1 MTQFTD
7 RARSPKAKALAAALL
22 ITTILGGGVAT
33 PAWSQATVAP
43 PVAAPSTVPAPYGI
57 PQLGFA
63 DLADKVKPAVVN
75 ISTQERVGGGPQAD
89 MRNLPKMPK
98 QMEEMFRRYFE
109 QQQRGQGG
117 DDESRGRTKR
127 SAGSGFIIDP
137 AGWIVTNNHV
147 IDGATKITVTTDDGS
162 SYQATVKGRDD
173 KVDLALLKIEASRP
187 LPYLPFGNSDAARV
201 GDWVIA
207 VGNPFGLGG
216 SVTAGIIS
224 AHNRNLHAGPY
235 DDFLQIDA
243 PINPGN
249 SGGPLFNQQGQ
260 VIGISTAIYSPT
272 GGSVGIGFAI
282 PSNLVSKVVSELRQH
297 GTVNRGWLGVQMQPM
312 TDQLAR
318 AMGRPNADGVLIN
331 RVEDDS
337 PAARAKLQQGDVI
350 TAFGNRA
357 IKSPRD
363 LAVAVGDT
371 KAGQS
376 ARMTVWR
383 DGKEQTVNV
392 TVGAPK
398 PADKQA
404 SASSNDNDDQS
415 ASGRAAVG
423 LALAPLS
430 NEKRKELDLPPTAK
444 GVVVQRVTPDSQAAE
459 SGIERGDVIV
469 RIGDDA
475 VSTPAEAIAKIR
487 KAQDEKRAAVPLLV
501 MREGATYYV
510 ALQLARG

>member
-1 MTQFTD
+1 MTQSTD
-7 RARSPKAKALAAALL
+7 RVRSPKAKVLAAALL
-22 ITTILGGGVAT
+22 VSTILGGGVAT
-33 PAWSQATVAP
+33 HAWSQATVAP

-75 ISTQERVGGGPQAD
+75 ISTQERVGGGSSAD

-98 QMEEMFRRYFE
+98 QMEEMFKRYFD
-109 QQQRGQGG
+109 QQQRG
-117 DDESRGRTKR
+117 DDEEGRGRTKR
-127 SAGSGFIIDP
+127 SAGSGFIVDP

-147 IDGATKITVTTDDGS
+147 VEGATKITVTMDDGS

-173 KVDLALLKIEASRP
+173 KVDLALLKIEAPRP

-260 VIGISTAIYSPT
+260 VIGISTAIYSPS

-282 PSNLVSKVVSELRQH
+282 PSNLVSKVVGELREH
-297 GTVNRGWLGVQMQPM
+297 GTVNRGWLGVQMQPL

-318 AMGRPNADGVLIN
+318 AMGRSNSDGVLIN

-350 TAFGNRA
+350 THFGNRQ

-383 DGKEQTVNV
+383 DGKEQTLNV
-392 TVGAPK
+392 TIGAPR
-398 PADKQA
+398 AEKQA
-404 SASSNDNDDQS
+404 SASSNDNDDPS
-415 ASGRAAVG
+415 ATGRAAVG

-430 NEKRKELDLPPTAK
+430 NEKRKELSLPSTAK

-469 RIGDDA
+469 RVGDDA
-475 VSTPAEAIAKIR
+475 VASPQDAIAKIR
-487 KAQDEKRAAVPLLV
+487 KAQDEKREAVPLLV

-510 ALQLARG
+510 ALQLAQG